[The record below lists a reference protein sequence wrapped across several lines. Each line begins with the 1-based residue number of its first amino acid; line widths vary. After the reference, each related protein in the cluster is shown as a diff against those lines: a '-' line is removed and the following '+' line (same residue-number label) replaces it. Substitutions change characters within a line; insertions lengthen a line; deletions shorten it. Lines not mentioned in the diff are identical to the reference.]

1 MKLKSE
7 ATYLRDQAQEAL
19 HLARDSTNQV
29 VVNTLIEVA
38 VESLGRAGAIELI
51 ESLQEAATAWG
62 YDRSLEP
69 RAIEGDRI
77 GFGRLAKGL

>member
-1 MKLKSE
+1 MAPKDNPLQDGILFWRGRVKLTSE
-7 ATYLRDQAQEAL
+7 ATYLRDQAQQAL

-62 YDRSLEP
+62 HDHH
-69 RAIEGDRI
+69 
-77 GFGRLAKGL
+77 

>member
-1 MKLKSE
+1 VKLTSE
-7 ATYLRDQAQEAL
+7 ATYLRDQAQQAL

-62 YDRSLEP
+62 HDHP
-69 RAIEGDRI
+69 
-77 GFGRLAKGL
+77 